1 LIEKVA
7 ERVSIK
13 ALFTLT
19 GKLQLPYKH
28 NKITYHWGYQ
38 HHQQV
43 LDEKHTIAS
52 FQHQHR
58 KIQSIVYVL
67 RILGTFQ
74 PGNSSKLLNMI
85 KAIVEESMDNK
96 A

>member
-1 LIEKVA
+1 MSNL
-7 ERVSIK
+7 
-13 ALFTLT
+13 
-19 GKLQLPYKH
+19 KH

-43 LDEKHTIAS
+43 LDEMRTIAS
-52 FQHQHR
+52 FQHQHP

-74 PGNSSKLLNMI
+74 PGNSSKLVNMKKVI
-85 KAIVEESMDNK
+85 LKERPINMDNK
-96 A
+96 AYKT